1 MFKPHL
7 PSHQLST
14 LGLQLMAGE
23 EENAVQN
30 FPRRLT
36 RANMTWE
43 EAKHTAM
50 DRTVWRQAAAH
61 CAYWHKSNQD

>member
-1 MFKPHL
+1 
-7 PSHQLST
+7 
-14 LGLQLMAGE
+14 MAGE